1 MKIYNQEKTQ
11 ILENPDLKKG
21 YLMEDKIVVKTIPA
35 TEEVQEQFH
44 YEYKDY
50 PSGGRDRIK
59 VVDVAYQPA
68 KPETYEYEDIQVYVL
83 FTEEELINNE
93 ISTLTEQLEKTDYI
107 ANKLAEAVSK
117 YISTGDNTD
126 VLLLREKYSLELS
139 NRETWRNRIDKLQQD
154 LKLLAKQN

>member
-1 MKIYNQEKTQ
+1 MKIYNQDKTQ
-11 ILENPDLKKG
+11 VLENPDLKKG

-83 FTEEELINNE
+83 FTEEQLINNE
-93 ISTLTEQLEKTDYI
+93 IYELEARLKATDYI
-107 ANKLAEAVSK
+107 ASKLAEANAE
-117 YISTGDNTD
+117 YIVTGDKTKLIELRTKYAKELVD
-126 VLLLREKYSLELS
+126 REAWRTRIDTLRE
-139 NRETWRNRIDKLQQD
+139 TQ
-154 LKLLAKQN
+154 

>member
-1 MKIYNQEKTQ
+1 MKIYNQDKTQ
-11 ILENPDLKKG
+11 VLENPDLKKG

-59 VVDVAYQPA
+59 VVDVAYEPA

-83 FTEEELINNE
+83 FTEEELK
-93 ISTLTEQLEKTDYI
+93 Q
-107 ANKLAEAVSK
+107 
-117 YISTGDNTD
+117 
-126 VLLLREKYSLELS
+126 
-139 NRETWRNRIDKLQQD
+139 NRIRELKTWFEEYDNQVKQYQRCVRLGIKFDKDIVELDNQAKAYQEE
-154 LKLLAKQN
+154 LRILLGKEPRIYN